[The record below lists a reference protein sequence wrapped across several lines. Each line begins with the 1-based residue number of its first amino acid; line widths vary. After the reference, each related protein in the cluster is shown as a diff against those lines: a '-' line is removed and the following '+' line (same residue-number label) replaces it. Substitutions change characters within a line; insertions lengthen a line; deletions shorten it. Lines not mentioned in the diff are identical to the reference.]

1 MKQSKFLLFG
11 IRNKIMVCFLVPILC
26 MIILGILSYR
36 KAAEGMSA
44 AFRESARQTVEMA
57 ADYIDMSNSYI
68 EAEALK
74 YVVDADLGRY
84 FMGLYQDDISKKL
97 TLIDSTRTRILA
109 SQIGNPFI
117 SHIHLVPGSS
127 MQMISTKGGTS
138 TYGVYEE
145 YMKEMAESGGDGTS
159 VAKWTDH
166 HTVLDEALNLDPED
180 SILSCQLSAKNSKA
194 LIVVDVKAD
203 AIQEFLNGLDFG
215 AGSIVGF
222 ITSSGREL
230 VAEKTAEGASS
241 GLPEG
246 EPVFAGQ
253 AFFPADAESG
263 SGEVDF
269 LGKRYLF
276 FHNTSENTG
285 AVLCALVPMEIVTA
299 QAETIKQITFLGVI
313 ICSIIAVFIGMGIT
327 LGIRRNMKRISG
339 SLEVVAGGNLAT
351 QVYVKGRDEFRGL
364 ASAANNMIANNK
376 KLVRKVSQ
384 ATDKLEIS
392 AGEVTESS
400 GVIHEYSRDIA
411 QAISEINDGMEQQSV
426 HAQECVRRTDT
437 LSEEIREVSRVAQ
450 SVEALVTDSEKMIHR
465 GMELVRLLGERASE
479 TTAVTA
485 RVEESIE
492 ELKKESEIINQF
504 VATITDIS
512 EQTNLLSLNASIEAA
527 RAGEAGRGFAV
538 VAEEIRKLADNS
550 AQAAGEIRNNV
561 EHISSQTGVSV
572 NNAKQAGSMVALQT
586 EAVKEVT
593 EVFQSMN
600 ASMEALFDGLK
611 EILVSTERADRERE
625 DTLEAVR
632 NISLIIEQTASS
644 ASVVK
649 NVAENLQQNV
659 ESLNGTAENL
669 GDNMNGLKSEISVF
683 KTE

>member
-1 MKQSKFLLFG
+1 
-11 IRNKIMVCFLVPILC
+11 
-26 MIILGILSYR
+26 
-36 KAAEGMSA
+36 
-44 AFRESARQTVEMA
+44 
-57 ADYIDMSNSYI
+57 
-68 EAEALK
+68 
-74 YVVDADLGRY
+74 
-84 FMGLYQDDISKKL
+84 
-97 TLIDSTRTRILA
+97 
-109 SQIGNPFI
+109 
-117 SHIHLVPGSS
+117 
-127 MQMISTKGGTS
+127 
-138 TYGVYEE
+138 
-145 YMKEMAESGGDGTS
+145 
-159 VAKWTDH
+159 
-166 HTVLDEALNLDPED
+166 
-180 SILSCQLSAKNSKA
+180 
-194 LIVVDVKAD
+194 
-203 AIQEFLNGLDFG
+203 
-215 AGSIVGF
+215 
-222 ITSSGREL
+222 
-230 VAEKTAEGASS
+230 
-241 GLPEG
+241 
-246 EPVFAGQ
+246 
-253 AFFPADAESG
+253 
-263 SGEVDF
+263 
-269 LGKRYLF
+269 
-276 FHNTSENTG
+276 
-285 AVLCALVPMEIVTA
+285 
-299 QAETIKQITFLGVI
+299 
-313 ICSIIAVFIGMGIT
+313 
-327 LGIRRNMKRISG
+327 
-339 SLEVVAGGNLAT
+339 
-351 QVYVKGRDEFRGL
+351 
-364 ASAANNMIANNK
+364 MIANNK